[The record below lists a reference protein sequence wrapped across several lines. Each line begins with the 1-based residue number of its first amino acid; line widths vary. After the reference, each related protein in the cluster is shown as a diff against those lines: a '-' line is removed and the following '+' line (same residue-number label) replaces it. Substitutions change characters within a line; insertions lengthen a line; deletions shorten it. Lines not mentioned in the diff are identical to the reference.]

1 MSCTQERNLLVT
13 VFFIVRS
20 YINAETKK
28 YQFNYRKYTNSCNY
42 QRQLITQSLRKPTSF
57 KVICVG
63 NFRLANSITTNK
75 SQSMTA
81 HNGIVYEP

>member
-1 MSCTQERNLLVT
+1 MCITGEVI
-13 VFFIVRS
+13 FFIGRS
-20 YINAETKK
+20 YINAETKN
-28 YQFNYRKYTNSCNY
+28 YQFNCRKYTNSCYY

-57 KVICVG
+57 KLYMRRQLPLI
-63 NFRLANSITTNK
+63 LANSITTNK